1 MQPID
6 SLSEIKTHN
15 AFEGNTAPV
24 TDTMRGAPVTIC
36 DAGIE
41 ATGVAVTFG
50 DGHKTIYHHVWL
62 RLNCFS
68 KKFGNSGDGIR
79 SITILDVPADITPKS
94 VAIEDGNTLVVTW
107 HDDHLSHYHASW
119 LRTYDTSAT
128 RRAELSRYKPILWK
142 SDMVQNF
149 PSVDYQQVRQN
160 DGTRYEMMEKLRD
173 WGIVRVQAVGSDPDE
188 FENLAALL
196 GPIHE
201 TTVYGRIFD
210 VQVEP
215 VAKLGSK
222 TGIHQDPHHDD
233 VFYYAQPGIVFFHCL
248 VNSEGTGGESTYTD
262 GFAIAEAIRQEVPEA
277 FELLTTVPIGHNRR
291 HPGEIDLRVHA
302 PLIRLD
308 WRGSISGVRYFDRAM
323 APLDLPHDQIG
334 PMYEAIRE
342 YHKRM
347 ISPEFKAE
355 IKLADGDAVL
365 IDNNRCQHGRSA
377 FVATSPRRI
386 RTCHVDRDEFH
397 GRMRDLGA
405 RLGKPG
411 YDMWLP
417 QGACP
422 S

>member
-1 MQPID
+1 MQAD
-6 SLSEIKTHN
+6 DTLSDITTYN
-15 AFEGNTAPV
+15 AFEGNTAPI
-24 TDTMRGAPVTIC
+24 TEALRG
-36 DAGIE
+36 DALVITRASLDGQ
-41 ATGVAVTFG
+41 GVLVTFQ
-50 DGHKTIYHHVWL
+50 DGHETRFHAVWL
-62 RLNCFS
+62 RLNCFC
-68 KKFGNSGDGIR
+68 KQCGNSGDGIR
-79 SITILDVPADITPKS
+79 SVTVLDVPGDIMPTEVTVEERTRLVITWP
-94 VAIEDGNTLVVTW
+94 DG
-107 HDDHLSHYHASW
+107 HCSHFHASW
-119 LRTYDTSAT
+119 LRTYDTSEV
-128 RRAELSRYKPILWK
+128 RRTELAGYSPILWK
-142 SDMVQNF
+142 SDMVENF
-149 PSVDYQQVRQN
+149 PSVDYAGVCADDHIRL
-160 DGTRYEMMEKLRD
+160 EMMEKLRD
-173 WGIVRVQAVGSDPDE
+173 WGIVRIQNVGSNPDE

-248 VNSEGTGGESTYTD
+248 VNAQGTGGESTYTD
-262 GFAIAEAIRQEVPEA
+262 GFAIAEAIRREAPEA
-277 FELLTTVPIGHNRR
+277 FELLTTVPIAHNRR
-291 HPGEIDLRVHA
+291 HPGEIDIRVHA

-308 WRGSISGVRYFDRAM
+308 WTGRISGIRYFDRAM
-323 APLDLPHDQIG
+323 APLDLPYDRIG

-347 ISPEFKAE
+347 VSAEFKAE
-355 IKLADGDAVL
+355 IKLGDGDAVL
-365 IDNNRCQHGRSA
+365 IDNNRCQHGRNA

-405 RLGKPG
+405 RLGKVG
-411 YDMWLP
+411 YDIWLP

-422 S
+422 A